1 MRKKYLSAL
10 LFGALL
16 FASAGTFTSCKDYD
30 DDINDL
36 QSQITANADAIKAL
50 QDLVNAGKYVSD
62 VAMEGQTITFT
73 FSDGSTQPITIPAGE
88 KGQTVVVKD
97 GELYIDDEAT
107 GIKVAEELDTE
118 AGLVKSEN
126 GTWWVLNENGEYT
139 NTNIPVS
146 GITVSGSEKDGYTFT
161 IYNEKGEAQ
170 TVKLPSAVSSITEMT
185 LGKNID
191 NSESTREDVKKDE
204 ENFIISKQEFTWTNQ
219 TGESGLNAAS
229 GWKGN
234 KTIPNNGDWIF
245 ASPSKIDLRI
255 DPVNVDASNIDFYLT
270 NTNNADLNPV
280 VLTAT
285 GDPDGSNPMDTGQA
299 NGRAAVAGNGL
310 WVLYMENQVVADAN
324 EANYWTAIETA
335 AKDENKYVHAVNANH
350 GFRSKYEITVN
361 TADPESLT
369 QLKIKGVEEDPYTIT
384 IDKGVNVGN
393 TNNNSTDLEDDV
405 TFKVG
410 TAYKVEGVQA
420 SALYDMY
427 LTADDSD
434 VKVYQLTFD
443 QDKHTFTIGKNP
455 DVSTVP
461 AHFDL
466 IVYTVANDGIV
477 KKTTITIQINT
488 EISTPA
494 EYSLIEHNV
503 NVADN
508 VNYFGIDLSIMKTA
522 LGDNLDQWIQ
532 NVDLDAANVDYEWS
546 EYEDKEFESIDE
558 IDGIS
563 ASIVSELANK
573 DNIKETED
581 RNKANFV
588 QINVDNASV
597 NGLKL
602 DKTYYIRVT
611 FRNEDKQKLSQITV
625 PVEFHAPALADL
637 FTMKE
642 AYVDKTNNVIN
653 AYFYNTDIL
662 TNEVTASTAVT
673 LARYFSSSVADA
685 KVSFT
690 NDIVGETN
698 MTGEQ
703 LFEMKW
709 TDGTNTAAS
718 STPKSTV
725 YFGKDNSSVSNSTEK
740 NYTTIDFDAAKA
752 GITKK
757 GQAQNGYGEVVTIK
771 VNKDYYNNA
780 ENTTAGWNYTQT
792 GDNEYSFKI
801 RLMSPIYEGSVN
813 PVSGNTIN
821 ISANDW
827 VNGARITDAM
837 IKGADYNKNTYNVVP
852 DKYDNGKIAWAN
864 PQISE
869 VTPLPDE
876 QHLIK
881 EVKNSPAT
889 YNDETKVK
897 TNGAFVVK
905 GENITN
911 TTEVKMPVQVKDVWG
926 YILEEK
932 VSVTI
937 QMNN

>member
-30 DDINDL
+30 DDINNL
-36 QSQITANADAIKAL
+36 QDQITANADAIKAL
-50 QDLVNAGKYVSD
+50 QDLVNAGKYVSG

-185 LGKNID
+185 LGDLID
-191 NSESTREDVKKDE
+191 NSESTKTLT
-204 ENFIISKQEFTWTNQ
+204 ENLFYISKQEFKWTNL
-219 TGESGLNAAS
+219 TEESGLDAVS

-234 KTIPNNGDWIF
+234 KDIPNNGDWVF
-245 ASPSKIDLRI
+245 ASPSKVDLRI
-255 DPVNVDASNIDFYLT
+255 DPVNVDATTIDFYLT
-270 NTNNADLNPV
+270 NTKNADLSPV
-280 VLTAT
+280 VLNASASQ
-285 GDPDGSNPMDTGQA
+285 DSNNNPMDNT
-299 NGRAAVAGNGL
+299 NGRAAVTGNGL
-310 WVLYMENQVVADAN
+310 WTLSMANQVVADAN
-324 EANYWTAIETA
+324 EGNYWEAIETA
-335 AKDENKYVHAVNANH
+335 KDGKYVHAVNANH
-350 GFRSKYEITVN
+350 GFRSKYDIKVG
-361 TADPESLT
+361 TADPESLK
-369 QLKIKGVEEDPYTIT
+369 QLKIKGVEKDPYIIT

-393 TNNNSTDLEDDV
+393 TNQYTEDLKDDV

-466 IVYTVANDGIV
+466 IVYTVANDGKV

-503 NVADN
+503 NVANN

-522 LGDNLDQWIQ
+522 LGNNLDQWTQ
-532 NVDLDAANVDYEWS
+532 NVDLSDGKVIYEWS
-546 EYEDKEFESIDE
+546 EYENTGFESIDKIE
-558 IDGIS
+558 GIS

-573 DNIKETED
+573 DNMKETTD

-588 QINVDNASV
+588 QINVKNADV
-597 NGLKL
+597 KGLNL

-611 FRNEDKQKLSQITV
+611 FCNTDNQTLSKITV

-653 AYFYNTDIL
+653 AYFYNTNIPSG
-662 TNEVTASTAVT
+662 EETASTAVT

-690 NDIVGETN
+690 NDKVGETN

-703 LFEMKW
+703 LFEMVW
-709 TDGTNTAAS
+709 NNNGSVQGTS
-718 STPKSTV
+718 SDANKV
-725 YFGKDNSSVSNSTEK
+725 VKFGKDNSVSNLIEN

-752 GITKK
+752 GITEK
-757 GQAQNGYGEVVTIK
+757 GQAQYGYGEVVTIK

-780 ENTTAGWNYTQT
+780 EGTTAGWNYTQT

-852 DKYDNGKIAWAN
+852 DKYDGGKIAWAN

-889 YNDETKVK
+889 YNNDTKVK